1 MQGTYRILGGD
12 HTLLES
18 FVAAPGVAGW
28 RYFGRLQ
35 REDTGEDVAS
45 VDYVVDRE
53 WNVVRFRDMRA
64 GGDQAVALR
73 GPDGLSVTVVEDG
86 LERTEEMPEAT
97 SVWSRS
103 PCSLL
108 VADRR
113 LRGGG
118 QSQLFAVKLDP
129 TFSPQATTIQIQHR
143 RSRRI
148 ATATGTGMAEEVR
161 FVVDGE
167 VIDCLM
173 RADVPLAA
181 PGWFELIG

>member
-35 REDTGEDVAS
+35 REDTGEDVSS

-53 WNVVRFRDMRA
+53 WNVVRFRAVRA
-64 GGDQAVALR
+64 DGDQAVALR
-73 GPDGLSVTVVEDG
+73 SSEGLSVTVDEGG
-86 LERTEEMPEAT
+86 LERTASVAAT
-97 SVWSRS
+97 TTVWSRS

-113 LRGGG
+113 LRLSG

-129 TFSPQATTIQIQHR
+129 TFSPHATRIQIQHR
-143 RSRRI
+143 HSRRI
-148 ATATGTGMAEEVR
+148 ETATGSGIAEDIR
-161 FVVDGE
+161 FVVDGD
-167 VIDCLM
+167 VIDSLM
-173 RADVPLAA
+173 RADLPLAA
-181 PGWFELIG
+181 PGWFELIA